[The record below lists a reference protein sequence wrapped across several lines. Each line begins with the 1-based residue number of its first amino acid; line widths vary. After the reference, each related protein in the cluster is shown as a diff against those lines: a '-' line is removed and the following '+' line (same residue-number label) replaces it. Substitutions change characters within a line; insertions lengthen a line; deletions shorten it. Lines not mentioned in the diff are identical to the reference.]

1 VYQVLTE
8 FLRKVFWSG
17 PHNTIVAPAGH
28 HIMEGRWLRDD
39 TIIDDYARFWRT
51 RLGGSAVLGAPQ
63 LATLAVCLL
72 ALLAGYG
79 WRCAPWRRS
88 DRAAQGPMRGRGTD
102 SVADPEALKPTLNHP
117 RFLGSGWRK
126 QYTFWPAHAL
136 WQRSLLL
143 RRSAAEGV
151 TAELFPQLAANYR
164 DWQRTHFS
172 QKAGCLFQ
180 SCHADGQENSAG
192 LDGCRPTV
200 TAAPYG
206 EANPNPN
213 PNLHPSL
220 HSN

>member
-1 VYQVLTE
+1 
-8 FLRKVFWSG
+8 
-17 PHNTIVAPAGH
+17 
-28 HIMEGRWLRDD
+28 
-39 TIIDDYARFWRT
+39 
-51 RLGGSAVLGAPQ
+51 
-63 LATLAVCLL
+63 
-72 ALLAGYG
+72 
-79 WRCAPWRRS
+79 
-88 DRAAQGPMRGRGTD
+88 MRGRGTD
-102 SVADPEALKPTLNHP
+102 TRLGQSCRLGGSQPYSFNHR

-200 TAAPYG
+200 TAAQ
-206 EANPNPN
+206 
-213 PNLHPSL
+213 
-220 HSN
+220 

>member
-1 VYQVLTE
+1 MTQLHPTPDPYSLPLSLTPN
-8 FLRKVFWSG
+8 S
-17 PHNTIVAPAGH
+17 T
-28 HIMEGRWLRDD
+28 
-39 TIIDDYARFWRT
+39 
-51 RLGGSAVLGAPQ
+51 
-63 LATLAVCLL
+63 
-72 ALLAGYG
+72 
-79 WRCAPWRRS
+79 
-88 DRAAQGPMRGRGTD
+88 
-102 SVADPEALKPTLNHP
+102 PTPTPTP

-200 TAAPYG
+200 TAAQ
-206 EANPNPN
+206 
-213 PNLHPSL
+213 
-220 HSN
+220 

>member
-1 VYQVLTE
+1 
-8 FLRKVFWSG
+8 
-17 PHNTIVAPAGH
+17 
-28 HIMEGRWLRDD
+28 
-39 TIIDDYARFWRT
+39 
-51 RLGGSAVLGAPQ
+51 
-63 LATLAVCLL
+63 
-72 ALLAGYG
+72 
-79 WRCAPWRRS
+79 
-88 DRAAQGPMRGRGTD
+88 MRGRGTD
-102 SVADPEALKPTLNHP
+102 TRLGALQPYSSNHR

-200 TAAPYG
+200 TAAQYG
-206 EANPNPN
+206 EAKPNPQ
-213 PNLHPSL
+213 PQPCP
-220 HSN
+220 

>member
-1 VYQVLTE
+1 MAG
-8 FLRKVFWSG
+8 SG
-17 PHNTIVAPAGH
+17 QRAA
-28 HIMEGRWLRDD
+28 L
-39 TIIDDYARFWRT
+39 WRS
-51 RLGGSAVLGAPQ
+51 G
-63 LATLAVCLL
+63 
-72 ALLAGYG
+72 
-79 WRCAPWRRS
+79 
-88 DRAAQGPMRGRGTD
+88 RAAQHPRGAEEARTAASD
-102 SVADPEALKPTLNHP
+102 KAADPEALHPTLNHP

-151 TAELFPQLAANYR
+151 TAELYPQLAANYR

-200 TAAPYG
+200 TATQYG
-206 EANPNPN
+206 EAKPNPQ
-213 PNLHPSL
+213 PQPCP
-220 HSN
+220 

>member
-1 VYQVLTE
+1 
-8 FLRKVFWSG
+8 
-17 PHNTIVAPAGH
+17 
-28 HIMEGRWLRDD
+28 
-39 TIIDDYARFWRT
+39 
-51 RLGGSAVLGAPQ
+51 
-63 LATLAVCLL
+63 
-72 ALLAGYG
+72 
-79 WRCAPWRRS
+79 
-88 DRAAQGPMRGRGTD
+88 MRGRGTD
-102 SVADPEALKPTLNHP
+102 TRLGGSQLYSLNNP

-200 TAAPYG
+200 TAAQ
-206 EANPNPN
+206 
-213 PNLHPSL
+213 
-220 HSN
+220 